1 MTYAMA
7 NFLCPVSAVT
17 MVRIGVITPCSQLSD
32 YPLPRLILFPAAV
45 ECPVCGLLVLE
56 KAVNSHLDVCLARMT
71 KPPSN
76 PG

>member
-1 MTYAMA
+1 
-7 NFLCPVSAVT
+7 
-17 MVRIGVITPCSQLSD
+17 MVHIGVITPCSQLSD
-32 YPLPRLILFPAAV
+32 SPLPRLILLPAAV

-71 KPPSN
+71 KPSSN